1 MRRSLAVATVLL
13 LAGTLAAASGPGAAR
28 GASVEIAPLAD
39 AITFARTRGDSGPRV
54 LAVTRYAG
62 GVVAGV
68 DLSALLGRPISDPID
83 ALRDEGWEALRDRI
97 AAAPDA
103 ARVTTAAVRLA
114 LPVDLRDHHV
124 AAGTNYPEH
133 AGEAEVEDGP
143 FLFAKLVRPT
153 GPRAPVPAGDAL
165 LDYEV
170 ELAFVTLEPLAEG
183 ERPAT
188 TGLVVCNDYTDRA
201 TLLRHVDVW
210 NPASGTGFTTGKS
223 FPGYLPVGDL
233 FVVPR
238 DVRAFVASLE
248 LRLDVNGEPR
258 QRARVSEWIW
268 DLDRILAET
277 WARRD
282 ATWEHRG
289 RDVSLL
295 SAEKTLPDRT
305 LVMAG
310 TPAGTVFR
318 GIDFPVRARGALAW
332 VLGGWDVP
340 LPRRVVE
347 AYVHEA
353 REAGVYLAPGDRV
366 AIHADR
372 LGVVENEIVP

>member
-1 MRRSLAVATVLL
+1 MRWLPTLPPLILVA
-13 LAGTLAAASGPGAAR
+13 ALAAAPGPARAADE
-28 GASVEIAPLAD
+28 AVEIAPLAE
-39 AITFARTRGDSGPRV
+39 ALTFARERTDAGPRV
-54 LAVTRYAG
+54 LAVTRYADG
-62 GVVAGV
+62 AAWGV
-68 DLSALLGRPISDPID
+68 DLSLLLGRPVADPID
-83 ALRDEGWEALRDRI
+83 VLRDEGWDGLRERI
-97 AAAPDA
+97 AAAPDT
-103 ARVTTAAVRLA
+103 ARTMVSAERLD
-114 LPVDLRDHHV
+114 LPVGLRDHHV

-153 GPRAPVPAGDAL
+153 GPRAPVPAGDGL

-170 ELAFVTLEPLAEG
+170 ELAFVTLEPLAAG
-183 ERPAT
+183 DRPAT

-223 FPGYLPVGDL
+223 SRGHLPVGDL
-233 FVVPR
+233 FVVPK
-238 DVRAFVASLE
+238 DVRAFVRSLE
-248 LRLDVNGEPR
+248 LELRVNGELR
-258 QRARVSEWIW
+258 QRAPVTSWIW

-282 ATWEHRG
+282 VTWEHRG
-289 RDVSLL
+289 ERVSLL
-295 SAEKTLPDRT
+295 SPTKTIPDRT

-318 GIDFPVRARGALAW
+318 GIDLGTRARGAIAW
-332 VLGGWDVP
+332 LLGGWDLA

-347 AYVHEA
+347 AYVREA
-353 REAGVYLAPGDRV
+353 REARVYLQPGDRV
-366 AIHADR
+366 AIRADR